1 MEDFNELVA
10 QRFKKLE
17 ELRKRNIE
25 PYYNGFDVTDFADAV
40 TEKFG
45 RLDNEAL
52 ENSEDTV
59 SLAGRIMSFRN
70 FGKAAFIHIQ
80 DYTGKIQIYVKK
92 NEVGEEPYELLKL
105 LDIGDFIGAK
115 GTLFRTK
122 TGELTVLVREIV
134 LLTKSLRPLPEKWHG
149 LTDMETRYRQRYLDL
164 IINPKSKEVFLKRA
178 KIIQLIREFLEKR
191 GFLEVETPM
200 MHPIPGGATA
210 KPFKTFHNT
219 LKMDLFLRIAPE
231 LYLKR
236 LLIGGFERVFEINR
250 NFRNEGL
257 SIQHNPEFTMLEFY
271 QAHATFTDLMDMT
284 EEMITSVAKV
294 VTGTLKIEYQ
304 GALVD
309 LTPPWKRVRVKESLI
324 EYANVDKEVLEDR
337 NKVLKLAKEVGCDI
351 PKDASIDKIVV
362 ELFEKLVEPK
372 LISPT
377 FVTHYPIEVSPLSK
391 RNREDENLA
400 DRFEL
405 FITGREMA
413 NAFSELTDPIDQ
425 KERFLQ
431 QLKEKNDET
440 APVLDE
446 DFIRALEHGMP
457 PAAGEG
463 IGIDRLVMLLTDSP
477 SIREVL
483 FFPQLRPEKK

>member
-17 ELRKRNIE
+17 ELKKRDIE
-25 PYYNGFDVTDFADAV
+25 PYYNGFDVTDFAD
-40 TEKFG
+40 TITGKFG

-59 SLAGRIMSFRN
+59 SLAGRIMSFRS

-115 GTLFRTK
+115 GTLFRTR

-164 IINPKSKEVFLKRA
+164 IVNPKSKEVFLKRA

-219 LKMDLFLRIAPE
+219 LKMELFLRIAPE

-284 EEMITSVAKV
+284 EEMITSVARA

-304 GALVD
+304 GTLVD